1 MRRTSS
7 RRSIRLHP
15 SQNRR
20 CTVVTE
26 KFQNQNVQIFGYF
39 HQSTNGPNHGP
50 VWKIQSFL
58 LNEICTVILLA
69 GLSWETPFE
78 KYLFK
83 NGWGKVPNWEC
94 LFVNRKKGLFLSVY
108 VDDFKTGWKETKY
121 QSDVEDTHERRWF
134 GRTDIIPWPCLF
146 GLYSTR
152 MSNKQGYCRPL
163 QKYVRIQD
171 FCWSWG
177 KPTSFRENGCEYLLM
192 VLWHGRSC
200 KEMRGKIL
208 RTGKQKQLNS

>member
-1 MRRTSS
+1 MWILPPKHRWPKSWSS
-7 RRSIRLHP
+7 MEDPVVPLERNLH
-15 SQNRR
+15 
-20 CTVVTE
+20 
-26 KFQNQNVQIFGYF
+26 G
-39 HQSTNGPNHGP
+39 H
-50 VWKIQSFL
+50 
-58 LNEICTVILLA
+58 LLA

-83 NGWGKVPNWEC
+83 NGWGKVPKLGKAFSLTEKRTILVCVRGWHE
-94 LFVNRKKGLFLSVY
+94 
-108 VDDFKTGWKETKY
+108 TGWKETKY

-152 MSNKQGYCRPL
+152 MSNKQGCCAPL